1 MKHFAEFY
9 NDKGNVRPAARSEA
23 KNLGF
28 EMVKSALEAAGYEIH
43 IDGTGSFYVTVGD
56 ATGPSGTV
64 PVYLRL
70 DNAVTTVLK

>member
-9 NDKGNVRPAARSEA
+9 NDKGNIRPAARSEA

-28 EMVKSALEAAGYEIH
+28 EMVKSALETAGYEFH

-56 ATGPSGTV
+56 ATGPAGTA
-64 PVYLRL
+64 PIYYRL
-70 DNAVTTVLK
+70 DGAITVNLK